1 MDISRMANIS
11 AINQTT
17 LTHSSEH
24 RTQEKTSTLAADHTD
39 AFIKSQAAFTPAYT
53 KRSAQKQSS
62 DNNMT
67 QREDSEDKVGAI
79 KQNEG
84 EGRAELMTQGVRHII
99 RAMLVKQ
106 GEVLTGNVPSVGAK
120 LYAEEL
126 LSQIRRLYGNS
137 PEAENTPEYW
147 TPENTAQ
154 RLITFFDCVSVDG
167 DKTALLDRSFRGAFN
182 DTEQLFGGRG
192 RLPLESY
199 ETRDLVIENF
209 FNRQQ
214 VNDGNI

>member
-11 AINQTT
+11 SVNHTT
-17 LTHSSEH
+17 LTHSAEH
-24 RTQEKTSTLAADHTD
+24 RTMEKSSTLATDHTD
-39 AFIKSQAAFTPAYT
+39 AFIKSEAAFTPAYT
-53 KRSAQKQSS
+53 KKSAQKQAS
-62 DNNMT
+62 DNNLT

-84 EGRAELMTQGVRHII
+84 KSRSELMAQGVQHII

-106 GEVLTGNVPSVGAK
+106 GEVLSGNVPSIGAK

-137 PEAENTPEYW
+137 AADENTPEYW
-147 TPENTAQ
+147 TPENTAE
-154 RLITFFDCVSVDG
+154 RLTLFFNCVSVDG
-167 DKTALLDRSFRGAFN
+167 DKFNLLDRSFRNAFY
-182 DTEQLFGGRG
+182 DAEQLFGGRG

-199 ETRDLVIENF
+199 ETRQLVLDNYFSDPENH
-209 FNRQQ
+209 
-214 VNDGNI
+214 GNI

>member
-11 AINQTT
+11 SVNQTT

-24 RTQEKTSTLAADHTD
+24 RTMEKSTTMASEHTD
-39 AFIKSQAAFTPAYT
+39 AFIKSEAAFTPAYT
-53 KRSAQKQSS
+53 KKSAQKQNS
-62 DNNMT
+62 DNNLT
-67 QREDSEDKVGAI
+67 QREDSEDKVGAV

-84 EGRAELMTQGVRHII
+84 KSRLELMAQGVQHII

-106 GEVLTGNVPSVGAK
+106 GEVLSGNVPSVGAK
-120 LYAEEL
+120 MYAEEL

-137 PEAENTPEYW
+137 QADENSPEYW
-147 TPENTAQ
+147 TPENTAE

-167 DKTALLDRSFRGAFN
+167 DKMNLLDRSFKGAFS
-182 DTEQLFGGRG
+182 DAEQLFGGRG

-199 ETRDLVIENF
+199 ETRQLVLDNY
-209 FNRQQ
+209 FNKQ
-214 VNDGNI
+214 VNNGNI